1 MVGLLVVVR
10 DAGNQML
17 YFQKDPLEK
26 GMVTHS
32 SILAWRIPWTEEP
45 GGCYSPWGCRVG
57 HTWGTNTFTLLFPC
71 KILQTHKCTGGGQGH
86 HVSEAGCPPCR
97 RFSRMGDLLG
107 RQYSELP
114 LKSVFCKSKTSSH
127 TIQWTGQM
135 VILDNH
141 LRKDV
146 FLWNF
151 LRVVKWSCSNIQYR
165 ISMAILISSKF

>member
-45 GGCYSPWGCRVG
+45 GGATVHEVAELDIPEGL
-57 HTWGTNTFTLLFPC
+57 TLTLLFPC

-97 RFSRMGDLLG
+97 RFSRMGDLLR

-114 LKSVFCKSKTSSH
+114 LKSVFCKSKTSSY
-127 TIQWTGQM
+127 TIQ
-135 VILDNH
+135 
-141 LRKDV
+141 
-146 FLWNF
+146 
-151 LRVVKWSCSNIQYR
+151 
-165 ISMAILISSKF
+165 